1 MLQVNSTLI
10 FSLLNTESW
19 NVAKPFL
26 DKLVVAAVC
35 LSFLQSIVDS
45 FQHLGLPL
53 FNGNPVRFNGNCA
66 ANQVQALVLL
76 GNPG

>member
-1 MLQVNSTLI
+1 M
-10 FSLLNTESW
+10 
-19 NVAKPFL
+19 
-26 DKLVVAAVC
+26 VAAVC

-76 GNPG
+76 GNPGQNPVVSGDRVPLPG